1 MRFDL
6 IKKIPLKNF
15 LLSEGF
21 SVCKFSL
28 DIHFY
33 VDGISPNS
41 WNCDCGKSIEILNMS
56 MGKSMGKTR

>member
-1 MRFDL
+1 MRFNQKDSL
-6 IKKIPLKNF
+6 KKFPAV
-15 LLSEGF
+15 SEGF